1 MNVCKMISC
10 PWWNGDT
17 KNYGCQRYSTSGA
30 CHLIEGRPYIRFD
43 EYGLSAEAL
52 PDWEQLRREN
62 NRYCLEDPM
71 YQRAI
76 EMAKRQEDWGQFKV
90 GALVE

>member
-1 MNVCKMISC
+1 M
-10 PWWNGDT
+10 
-17 KNYGCQRYSTSGA
+17 SGA
-30 CHLIEGRPYIRFD
+30 CHLTEGRPYIQNN
-43 EYGLSAEAL
+43 EYGLYADAL

-62 NRYCLEDPM
+62 NRLCLEDPR